1 MPLTPPVISALTTK
15 LQSCEAEMGKN
26 LSGDLEKK
34 KTQAKKVRELR
45 EKVEEKLVG
54 PDMKASLADYIRL
67 VQLQQEL
74 EEEIPRDIQVTWIE
88 PKKDPEK

>member
-1 MPLTPPVISALTTK
+1 
-15 LQSCEAEMGKN
+15 MGKN